1 MDTAI
6 VSDLAALLFGSVRR
20 QVLNLLLLRPL
31 ESIHLREIARLIEA
45 PAGAT
50 RRELQLLTG
59 AGVLRRT
66 AIGNQVHYQA
76 DTSCQVHVEL
86 QMLMRKLS
94 QHRYTPSAGRPVL
107 RVAETASPRYPAIP
121 VGGSGRRAL
130 LNMKIPRRALSA
142 LCRRHHVKR
151 LSFFGSVTR
160 RDFRPTSDVDVMVEF
175 LVDQPAGLGRM
186 VDLREDLSALLGGRR
201 IDIATPA
208 ILANPHRRASI
219 EQDLSVVYESR

>member
-1 MDTAI
+1 MDTVI

-94 QHRYTPSAGRPVL
+94 QYRYTPSAGRPV
-107 RVAETASPRYPAIP
+107 
-121 VGGSGRRAL
+121 
-130 LNMKIPRRALSA
+130 
-142 LCRRHHVKR
+142 
-151 LSFFGSVTR
+151 
-160 RDFRPTSDVDVMVEF
+160 
-175 LVDQPAGLGRM
+175 
-186 VDLREDLSALLGGRR
+186 
-201 IDIATPA
+201 
-208 ILANPHRRASI
+208 
-219 EQDLSVVYESR
+219 